1 MSDDHTSLPPFAMQA
16 DRVSKFRFRR
26 RFDEAVLRVCARLI
40 SPSAAGRLH
49 LVLPS
54 GACIV
59 IAGSRPGSDAHLALK
74 SYGVFRRALRGGSI
88 GFAESWMAG
97 EIESADLVALFAY
110 FLDNKA
116 TLKRAGRGTFRV
128 RSHDWTYHRSR
139 ANTRVGSRANI
150 AAHYD
155 LGNDFYRL
163 WLDQTMTYSSAV
175 FTPRGSSLEDAQEAK
190 YEQVFAALAL
200 EPGHRLLEIGS
211 GWGGFA
217 LRAARRG
224 ARVTGLTLSREQL
237 AESQS
242 LLGQNGFA
250 GGSEIRFED
259 YRDVTGTFDRIA
271 SIEMIEAVGEENW
284 PSYFAAIH
292 DRLAP
297 GGIAVLQAI
306 TIDEQ
311 IYPSYRA
318 KADFIQRYIFPGGM
332 LPTCDH
338 MRVNAQAAGLEF
350 EQVDRFGVSY
360 ARTLAAWRQRFNAAW
375 PDIKA
380 LGFDERFRRMWDY
393 YFAYCEAG
401 FERGTVDVGI
411 YRLRRR
417 AATIAGE

>member
-1 MSDDHTSLPPFAMQA
+1 
-16 DRVSKFRFRR
+16 
-26 RFDEAVLRVCARLI
+26 
-40 SPSAAGRLH
+40 
-49 LVLPS
+49 
-54 GACIV
+54 
-59 IAGSRPGSDAHLALK
+59 
-74 SYGVFRRALRGGSI
+74 
-88 GFAESWMAG
+88 
-97 EIESADLVALFAY
+97 
-110 FLDNKA
+110 
-116 TLKRAGRGTFRV
+116 
-128 RSHDWTYHRSR
+128 
-139 ANTRVGSRANI
+139 
-150 AAHYD
+150 
-155 LGNDFYRL
+155 
-163 WLDQTMTYSSAV
+163 
-175 FTPRGSSLEDAQEAK
+175 
-190 YEQVFAALAL
+190 
-200 EPGHRLLEIGS
+200 
-211 GWGGFA
+211 
-217 LRAARRG
+217 
-224 ARVTGLTLSREQL
+224 LTLSREQL

-350 EQVDRFGVSY
+350 EQVDTFGVSY